1 MIMFIAIIIVFNEN
15 VLRSKC
21 VIKDE
26 DEDFLDQAISQATKE
41 RSDQLD
47 SFIKNS
53 FEGTEEK

>member
-26 DEDFLDQAISQATKE
+26 DEDDFLAELMEYGLKTRK
-41 RSDQLD
+41 
-47 SFIKNS
+47 
-53 FEGTEEK
+53 GP